1 MYGIVLKCGSV
12 HMILWTFRNEIVLAS
27 RSKLT
32 EVKYIPSLLNKHE
45 TDYRMFNLIICVF
58 F

>member
-12 HMILWTFRNEIVLAS
+12 HMILWTFKNGIVLVT

-32 EVKYIPSLLNKHE
+32 QVKYIPSLLNIHE
-45 TDYRMFNLIICVF
+45 TDYRMFNLIIYVF
-58 F
+58 